1 MAVEDVARAFNVP
14 PHLLGLPGTNSY
26 ASVEQTNLAWLAHG
40 LRPIIEKIE
49 TAMTPLMTRSPGG
62 ENAYIKFNT
71 NALVRTD
78 LAARSAAYSVGLQAG
93 YLSINDVRRL
103 EDLRPI
109 DDPAAENVRVPL
121 ANVNV
126 DAADLVAEEKRVKIA
141 QTLVL
146 AGFDPA
152 EALVVAG
159 LEPMRHTGVPSV
171 QLQNVA
177 NINPADP
184 ESVYEV

>member
-1 MAVEDVARAFNVP
+1 
-14 PHLLGLPGTNSY
+14 
-26 ASVEQTNLAWLAHG
+26 
-40 LRPIIEKIE
+40 
-49 TAMTPLMTRSPGG
+49 
-62 ENAYIKFNT
+62 
-71 NALVRTD
+71 
-78 LAARSAAYSVGLQAG
+78 
-93 YLSINDVRRL
+93 
-103 EDLRPI
+103 
-109 DDPAAENVRVPL
+109 L

-146 AGFDPA
+146 AGYDPA

-177 NINPADP
+177 NINPEDP